1 MVRRFELCGLQVSC
15 RCHFSGV
22 PGFTYESGEVLAL
35 ERGRSIDAVFSTE
48 PGEPLLLALFA
59 AGSEVFAADAALSC
73 ECEGAIAA
81 NERGEV

>member
-1 MVRRFELCGLQVSC
+1 M
-15 RCHFSGV
+15 
-22 PGFTYESGEVLAL
+22 AL